1 MARLCVGEGVSGWQ
15 GGGRPYL
22 KIVICDLKD
31 QNALVF
37 KVCALSTHLA
47 PI

>member
-37 KVCALSTHLA
+37 KVRPYLA